1 MWNTIKKSL
10 VVNLL
15 FVCVLA
21 GVAYG
26 TYSMV
31 RRTLVVRTER
41 RTTDERV
48 QELIRKKETL
58 EIQLRELE
66 TREVAERE
74 AKERLNLKNRGE
86 EVVVV
91 LPETNHR
98 ESVSAK
104 PAGVWERIRAFI
116 SLFIW

>member
-1 MWNTIKKSL
+1 MWDMIKKSL
-10 VVNLL
+10 ILNFI

-31 RRTLVVRTER
+31 RRTLVVRMER

-48 QELIRKKETL
+48 QELLQKKEKL

-74 AKERLNLKNRGE
+74 AKERLNLKNPGE

-91 LPETNHR
+91 LPETHSR
-98 ESVSAK
+98 EFVSTERRSM
-104 PAGVWERIRAFI
+104 WERISAFI
-116 SLFIW
+116 SSFVW